1 MAMQSKKRTPGKSQ
15 GVWKPFFTLLK
26 GVQMPWFWLL
36 LVLLVNL
43 FGAQLSL
50 IFPDVTSNI
59 LAGDLSVRAITLF
72 IVIMFLSGAVS
83 SIHIAVTAVAS
94 GKVNLNFQRFVL
106 KKVMRLP
113 IPFYDKN
120 MAEQLISRTTDDTT
134 KMSYFLTSTL
144 PVLPSKIY
152 SLVGVI
158 AILFSYD
165 WRLVVLAALVTAVMV
180 VRPLIAGRLQFKW
193 NARIQ
198 ERLAELT
205 GHLAEAMQNIPL
217 TKIFVQEQRE
227 QKSGLAAIRNLYQTK
242 VRYLLVGQGVSMFAD
257 VEGMVQLLINVL
269 GGVYLIRNGY
279 ITVDIWIAYYMYTST
294 LKSAVN
300 ALPDFWMS
308 AKTAQGASLRIS
320 EIANEEDEA
329 EGGQRQLRA
338 EQGDIAFENVSFAYS
353 GQPVLQNLN
362 FTIPQGKT
370 TVIVGRSGE
379 GKSTLFGLLERFYQP
394 GEGRITIGGRDIGE
408 YNIKNWR
415 KSIGYVSQNTNLLS
429 GTVRDCITYG
439 VDRPV
444 SQEEIEAAARS
455 ANAYEFIM
463 DMENGFDTQ
472 VGVGGSKLSGGQRQ
486 RICIAREL
494 LKDPVLLLLDEATS
508 SLDMEAE
515 YQVTQALNRL
525 KEGRTTLM
533 VSHRLYPV
541 VDADQVVY
549 LKDHQVSGAGTH
561 LTLLRENDSYRE
573 LIRAQQ
579 VGAAS

>member
-120 MAEQLISRTTDDTT
+120 MADQLISRTTDDTT

-408 YNIKNWR
+408 YNIKDWR